1 MQTEKEG
8 LKLMLRILKHLR
20 WKEWLLV
27 AACVVLIVGQVQL
40 DLALPDYMSE
50 ITRLVQTEG
59 SQLRDL
65 LLAGG

>member
-1 MQTEKEG
+1 
-8 LKLMLRILKHLR
+8 MLRILKHLR

-59 SQLRDL
+59 SQMSDCLLYTSPSPRD
-65 LLAGG
+65 